1 MGEMEPALMF
11 EEVFWARIYAG
22 FHYHHSVEDGGT
34 LGRRVSTQLFR
45 RRFRGL
51 GDSDNSG

>member
-11 EEVFWARIYAG
+11 EEVFWARVYAG

-51 GDSDNSG
+51 GDSDNSE